1 VKEQD
6 TQTKK
11 RAFTLAVDAEASAAA
26 LGAKDAP
33 SLMNAHPRLA
43 RLLNLLLM
51 LAVIQMCPMTHS
63 DVSHDSFMT
72 H

>member
-1 VKEQD
+1 VKEKH

-11 RAFTLAVDAEASAAA
+11 RAFALAVGAKASAAA

-51 LAVIQMCPMTHS
+51 LASHS
-63 DVSHDSFMT
+63 DVSHDSLMT
-72 H
+72 HS

>member
-1 VKEQD
+1 MKEQD

-43 RLLNLLLM
+43 RLLNLLFT
-51 LAVIQMCPMTHS
+51 LASHS
-63 DVSHDSFMT
+63 DVSHDSLMT
-72 H
+72 HS